1 MLPEQLLEW
10 NRTEADYPRLSTIAD
25 CFAAQAGRTPD
36 AVALVSGDRRL
47 TYRQLDE
54 RSNRLAR
61 HLQSLGVQPDT
72 LVGVAMG
79 RSEALVASMLAILK
93 AGGAYVPLDLNFP
106 KDRLS
111 VVIED
116 AGMPVL
122 LTTARSRARIPLEA
136 GGARVVDAEDAAIAL
151 ESSAPVRS
159 NAVPAHLAYVI
170 YTSGSTGKP
179 KGVMVENRNV
189 VNFFTGMDR
198 ALGYGSGCKPGVWL
212 AVTSVAFDISVLE
225 LLWTLTRGF
234 TVILHDEEG
243 PVTIGEELVRYG
255 VTHLQMTPSLARM
268 LTLDPRA
275 YAALGSLQQML
286 LGGEAV
292 PAALIRHL
300 RQVFAG
306 EIHNMYGPTETTIW
320 STTCPVG
327 EVGSFVSIGKPIA
340 NTQIYILDAEFKP
353 LPVGEAG
360 ELYIGGDGVARGYW
374 NRPDLTAERFLTI
387 PELSDDRG
395 GNRRIYRTGDLA
407 RFLPDG
413 NIEFLGRAD
422 FQVKLRGHRIELGE
436 IEALL
441 EKFPGVRQA
450 VVVLREDREGDK
462 RLVAYC
468 VAAATGPDAASALR
482 ADLAAKLP
490 DYMIPSAFVFLDAMP
505 LTSNGKTDRKT
516 LLNMPP
522 PAYGSGAPQPGD
534 EPADETERIVARV
547 WQQALGVS
555 AVGMNENFFDLGA
568 HSLTVAEA
576 HAKLQEALGR
586 EIALVDL
593 FQFSTVSS
601 LAAHLAGSQAAS
613 AAIHL
618 SDRAARRRMARQR
631 E

>member
-1 MLPEQLLEW
+1 MWPAQLLEW
-10 NRTEADYPRLSTIAD
+10 NRTEAEFPRTHSIAD
-25 CFAAQAGRTPD
+25 CFAEQAARTPD
-36 AVALVSGDRRL
+36 APALIAGDGRL

-61 HLQSLGVQPDT
+61 HLQGAGVQPET
-72 LVGVAMG
+72 LVGVAVG
-79 RSEALVASMLAILK
+79 RTETLVVSLLAILK

-106 KDRLS
+106 RERLAM
-111 VVIED
+111 VIED
-116 AGMPVL
+116 SGMRVL
-122 LTTARSRARIPLEA
+122 LTTAKSRARLPLEA
-136 GGARVVDAEDAAIAL
+136 GRAQVIDAEDAAIAM
-151 ESSAPVRS
+151 ESSAPI
-159 NAVPAHLAYVI
+159 APAAQPENLAYVI

-198 ALGYGSGCKPGVWL
+198 AIGCTPGVWL
-212 AVTSVAFDISVLE
+212 AVTSVSFDISVLE

-234 TVILHDEEG
+234 TVVLHDEEG
-243 PVTIGEELVRYG
+243 AATIGEELARHG

-268 LTLDPRA
+268 LTLDARA
-275 YAALGSLQQML
+275 YAALGGLKQML

-292 PAALIRHL
+292 PAALIHHL
-300 RQVFAG
+300 RQVFRG

-320 STTCPVG
+320 STSFRVG

-340 NTQIYILDAEFKP
+340 NTQIFLLDSERQ
-353 LPVGEAG
+353 PVAIGEAG

-374 NRPDLTAERFLTI
+374 NRPELTAERFLEI
-387 PELSDDRG
+387 PGFPSPRM
-395 GNRRIYRTGDLA
+395 YRTGDLA

-441 EKFPGVRQA
+441 ETQRGVRQA

-468 VAAATGPDAASALR
+468 VADEQASGTAHELR
-482 ADLAAKLP
+482 TALAAKLP

-505 LTSNGKTDRKT
+505 LTGNGKTDRKA
-516 LLNMPP
+516 LLDL
-522 PAYGSGAPQPGD
+522 PAPAQAAPRPEEQP
-534 EPADETERIVARV
+534 ANETERLVARV
-547 WQQALGVS
+547 WQQALGLS
-555 AVGMNENFFDLGA
+555 SVGLTENFFDLGA

-576 HAKLQEALGR
+576 HANLQQALGR

-593 FQFSTVSS
+593 FQYSTVSA
-601 LAAHLAGSQAAS
+601 LARHLAGAQPAAAAS
-613 AAIHL
+613 AL
-618 SDRAARRRMARQR
+618 SDRAARRRMARQG
-631 E
+631 